1 MTSSGVSRY
10 IISVSLTAMVLVGC
24 GGSQPPIATPGA
36 MPQSHEFARRP
47 DRGRSWM
54 AQGLQ
59 TTDLLYVSDYGNG
72 IIVYKYAPPRLKY
85 VGFLAEPQLGEGEC
99 VDKAQDVFITGSD
112 YDIVEYAHG
121 GTTPKAILTDPFALP
136 LSCSSDP
143 TTGNLAVV
151 GYPDIFHQNYGA
163 AIFKKARRKPTLY
176 EDTGFAAFACA
187 YDDKGNLF
195 MDGSVTGG
203 AAALAELP
211 KGSSAFINIP
221 LNQTFNGVGG
231 IQWNAGEVAVGDYY
245 NAVIYEFRISGS
257 TAQEVGSTPL
267 DGSGTVI
274 QFFID
279 RDTAIVPS
287 TLQNSSGYVKLYEYP
302 SGGTARRTLDF
313 GSPSGAVV
321 SRAR

>member
-1 MTSSGVSRY
+1 MTHLTRY
-10 IISVSLTAMVLVGC
+10 ALSIGTAAALLAGC
-24 GGSQPPIATPGA
+24 SGSQPPIAMPGA
-36 MPQSHEFARRP
+36 MSQSREVTRHP
-47 DRGRSWM
+47 DRDRSWM
-54 AQGLQ
+54 APGAQ
-59 TTDLLYVSDYGNG
+59 TMDLLYVSDYGNG
-72 IIVYKYAPPRLKY
+72 IIVYKYALPRLKY

-99 VDKAQDVFITGSD
+99 VDKAQDVFITGSED
-112 YDIVEYAHG
+112 DIVEYAHG

-136 LSCSSDP
+136 LGCSSDP

-151 GYPDIFHQNYGA
+151 GDPDIFHQNYGA
-163 AIFKKARRKPTLY
+163 AIFKKAHGKPTLY

-195 MDGSVTGG
+195 MDGSVTSG
-203 AAALAELP
+203 AVALAELP
-211 KGSSAFINIP
+211 KGSSTFINIP
-221 LNQTFNGVGG
+221 LNQTFNGAGG
-231 IQWNAGEVAVGDYY
+231 IQWNTGEIAVGDYY
-245 NAVIYEFRISGS
+245 NAVIYEFRVSGS
-257 TAQEVGSTPL
+257 TAKEVGSTPL
-267 DGSGTVI
+267 DASGAVI

-279 RDTAIVPS
+279 RHIVIVPS

>member
-1 MTSSGVSRY
+1 MGNLARFALSIGTG
-10 IISVSLTAMVLVGC
+10 TALLGGC
-24 GGSQPPIATPGA
+24 GGLQPPIGTPGGL
-36 MPQSHEFARRP
+36 PESREVARRT

-54 AQGLQ
+54 APGAQ

-163 AIFKKARRKPTLY
+163 AIFKKARGKPTLY

-203 AAALAELP
+203 VVALAELP
-211 KGSSAFINIP
+211 KGSSTFINIP
-221 LNQTFNGVGG
+221 LNQTFNGAGG

-302 SGGTARRTLDF
+302 SGGTALRTLDF